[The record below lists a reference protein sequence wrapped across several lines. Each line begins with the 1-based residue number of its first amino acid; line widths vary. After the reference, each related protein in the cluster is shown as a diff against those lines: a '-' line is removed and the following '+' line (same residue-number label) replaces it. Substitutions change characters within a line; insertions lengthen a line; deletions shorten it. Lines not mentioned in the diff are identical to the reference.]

1 MSRRSSLLPALLKRS
16 DRLIATQVVGALLLT
31 WGVLL
36 GFDAM
41 AALVGELDEI
51 GEGDYTLATAFGY
64 VALTLPRRAY
74 ELFPTAALIGSVLG
88 LGGLAAT
95 SELTALR
102 AAGLPRWR
110 ISAAAVAA
118 IAVITVL
125 MVLVAETVGP
135 WGDRSAQALV
145 VRAKSQDLSLARGGG
160 LWAREGDVFL
170 HARRGSVQSEAGL
183 SKVVLDEVRLFE
195 FDAEGRLLS
204 IAVAGRAEHLGGNW
218 DLVDV
223 RRTRF
228 FERHA
233 EAEEAVRERWASAL
247 SPEILNFSISR
258 PRYLALRDIHGS
270 IDYLQRNQLDASG
283 FVSAFWAR
291 VFYPV
296 NALVLSLAVM
306 PFAFGSLRSGG
317 FGKRLFLGI
326 AFGLGYFVVQ
336 RLSVNMAEVYQQPIW
351 LANAVPPLLLGGY
364 SWLRFRHRF

>member
-1 MSRRSSLLPALLKRS
+1 MSAHTRLLPPLLKRS
-16 DRLIATQVVGALLLT
+16 DRLVAIQVLAALLLT

-36 GFDAM
+36 GLD
-41 AALVGELDEI
+41 ALVALSGELDEV
-51 GEGDYTLATAFGY
+51 GQGDYTLATAFGS

-74 ELFPTAALIGSVLG
+74 ELFPTAALIGCVLG

-110 ISAAAVAA
+110 ISAAAVA
-118 IAVITVL
+118 TVAAL
-125 MVLVAETVGP
+125 TGVMMVSAETVGP
-135 WGDRSAQALV
+135 WGDRAAQALV
-145 VRAKSQDLSLARGGG
+145 VRAKSEDVSLARGGG
-160 LWAREGDVFL
+160 LWAREGNVFL
-170 HARRGSVQSEAGL
+170 HARRGSLQEEAGL
-183 SKVVLDEVRLFE
+183 SKVVLEDVRLFE
-195 FDAEGRLLS
+195 FDPEGRLLS
-204 IAVAGRAEHLGGNW
+204 IAIAGRAEHLGGSW
-218 DLVDV
+218 DLVEV

-233 EAEEAVRERWASAL
+233 EADSAARERWASAL

-258 PRYLALRDIHGS
+258 PRYLALRDIRGS

-291 VFYPV
+291 VFYPI

-326 AFGLGYFVVQ
+326 AFGLGYFLLQ

-351 LANAVPPLLLGGY
+351 LANAVPPLLLAGY
-364 SWLRFRHRF
+364 SWMRFRRRF